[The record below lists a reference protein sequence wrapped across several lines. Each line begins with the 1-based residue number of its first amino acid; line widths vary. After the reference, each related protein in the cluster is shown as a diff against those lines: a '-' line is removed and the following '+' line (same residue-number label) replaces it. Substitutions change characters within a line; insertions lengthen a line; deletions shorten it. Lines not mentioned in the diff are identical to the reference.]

1 MPSRSGHE
9 LNTAGIL
16 YRQFLFRIVELESLS
31 SKADV
36 AKLLG
41 QFASVLVMFSLIQM
55 LAGLLFTDVEMTAA
69 VRRAATWT
77 VEYQLLSF
85 TLLVAGLFSV
95 LSWEALLPD
104 QRDAFV
110 LGPLPVKPI
119 TLCLA
124 KVIASA
130 SAVGLSAFALNCF
143 SGLIWPVTLAQA
155 GFVAV
160 LRSYVAYWLT
170 LLCAVLFLFSAVL
183 VLQSAAALILPRP
196 AFLRISTVLQ
206 AVLFAAMLGCFFFE
220 PATRVSWFPP
230 YCFTAVFFQM
240 PSLSGFDHR
249 GNDRCYSR
257 LSSHLLL
264 SRLAPS

>member
-1 MPSRSGHE
+1 MLSRWRHE
-9 LNTAGIL
+9 FNTARVL

-41 QFASVLVMFSLIQM
+41 QFASVLVLFSLIQM
-55 LAGLLFTDVEMTAA
+55 FAGLLFTDAKMTAA
-69 VRRAATWT
+69 VRSAATWST
-77 VEYQLLSF
+77 EYQLLSL

-110 LGPLPVKPI
+110 LGPLPVQPV

-130 SAVGLSAFALNCF
+130 SAVGLSAFALNCA
-143 SGLIWPVTLAQA
+143 SGLIWPAALAQA
-155 GFVAV
+155 GLIAV

-170 LLCAVLFLFSAVL
+170 LLCAVLFSVQCGSRSAKRFRPRLAKIYFPTSLRCSPDHSVRGYARVFLLRAGDARVL
-183 VLQSAAALILPRP
+183 VSA
-196 AFLRISTVLQ
+196 
-206 AVLFAAMLGCFFFE
+206 
-220 PATRVSWFPP
+220 
-230 YCFTAVFFQM
+230 
-240 PSLSGFDHR
+240 
-249 GNDRCYSR
+249 
-257 LSSHLLL
+257 LLL
-264 SRLAPS
+264 YCCVLPDARNSTGRPQPGGDPWLDPAGGEHFRSDCV